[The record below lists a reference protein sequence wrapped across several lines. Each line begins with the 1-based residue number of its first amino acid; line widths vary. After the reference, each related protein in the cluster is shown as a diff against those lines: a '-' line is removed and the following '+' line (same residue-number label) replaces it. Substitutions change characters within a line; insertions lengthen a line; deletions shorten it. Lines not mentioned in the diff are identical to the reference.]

1 MPIIPPRKFRPLVR
15 LNREYQDVLI
25 EEVCRPIPDRVRPVN
40 RRQYWSERTSAKL
53 MSLPSRRELSEQL
66 LQIGVLSVGNGKVP
80 FFVLPNDRPLYEAFK
95 TEDRAL
101 ASKLRSEAYMNMPD
115 LVVACELRC
124 TPVLAWFLRRAL
136 TVAGRAHQV
145 GLIPSGQPEALSDGL
160 VESTPWPEGWSVE
173 ECACSIGVLPRAFAA
188 ELRRLAG

>member
-1 MPIIPPRKFRPLVR
+1 MPIIPPRKVHALVR
-15 LNREYQDVLI
+15 LPRDYKATLY
-25 EEVCRPIPDRVRPVN
+25 EEVCRPIPDRVKPAN

-53 MSLPSRRELSEQL
+53 MAMPSRRELAEQL
-66 LQIGVLSVGNGKVP
+66 LQIGVLDVGNGKVP

-95 TEDRAL
+95 AEDREL
-101 ASKLRSEAYMNMPD
+101 ASKLRSYYYMRMPD
-115 LVVACELRC
+115 LVAACELKC
-124 TPVLAWFLRRAL
+124 TPVLAGFLRRML
-136 TVAGRAHQV
+136 TPSDRGRLV
-145 GLIPSGQPEALSDGL
+145 GLIPSGQPEALAAGL